1 MHGWFGFVCGV
12 SWATYRRQPL
22 RFGFFGINTGP
33 CAAPETAAKVAR
45 AAEAAGFESVWTGPV
60 RKLA

>member
-1 MHGWFGFVCGV
+1 MKLGI
-12 SWATYRRQPL
+12 
-22 RFGFFGINTGP
+22 FGINTGP

-45 AAEAAGFESVWTGPV
+45 AAEAAGFESVWTGLL